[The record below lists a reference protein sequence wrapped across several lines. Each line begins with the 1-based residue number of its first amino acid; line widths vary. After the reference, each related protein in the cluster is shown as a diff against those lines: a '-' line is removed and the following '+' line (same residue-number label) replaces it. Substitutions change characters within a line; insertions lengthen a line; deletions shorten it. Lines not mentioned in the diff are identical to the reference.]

1 MYQRRAGWR
10 LTGHAGCVC
19 VCVSHGQVPMPASV
33 PWVRGCAAMCV
44 RTTHARTRVYEGTH
58 TCVHVCTPSGLQ
70 AHCTR
75 ACGHAVFT
83 PARAVTARPPRFP
96 PQAEG
101 QLASGPPG
109 ADTPPLEGPGS
120 PDSSECGPSSSCMQV
135 VWISWIKAWG
145 AGPWSL
151 HFSKWRWVP
160 LSLIE
165 AALRSWSFPQCPH

>member
-1 MYQRRAGWR
+1 MEGLVSAQSR
-10 LTGHAGCVC
+10 LGVDRTHRVCVC
-19 VCVSHGQVPMPASV
+19 VCVSRGQVPMPASV

-44 RTTHARTRVYEGTH
+44 RTTCVY
-58 TCVHVCTPSGLQ
+58 VCTPGGLQ
-70 AHCTR
+70 AHCTC

-83 PARAVTARPPRFP
+83 EARAVTARPPRFP
-96 PQAEG
+96 PRAEG

-120 PDSSECGPSSSCMQV
+120 PDSPERGSSSSCMQV
-135 VWISWIKAWG
+135 VWIFWIRAWG